1 MSRKRFRDLFRRRA
15 DIDEQRRI
23 VRDQPRRGFSNQ
35 SLLVMRNELPGVIGE
50 VLNSRSDD
58 RASMNANHPALFA
71 ELVEVASYG
80 LQGDAEM
87 CGEILDRHPSRLAQ
101 EGDDLRLPL
110 ARSRSRN

>member
-23 VRDQPRRGFSNQ
+23 VRDQPRRGLSDQ
-35 SLLVMRNELPGVIGE
+35 SLLVVRDELPGLIGE

-58 RASMNANHPALFA
+58 RASMNANDPARFA
-71 ELVEVASYG
+71 EFVEVASYG

-87 CGEILDRHPSRLAQ
+87 SGKILDCDPPRLAQ
-101 EGDDLRLPL
+101 ERDDLGLPL
-110 ARSRSRN
+110 ARSRSRS